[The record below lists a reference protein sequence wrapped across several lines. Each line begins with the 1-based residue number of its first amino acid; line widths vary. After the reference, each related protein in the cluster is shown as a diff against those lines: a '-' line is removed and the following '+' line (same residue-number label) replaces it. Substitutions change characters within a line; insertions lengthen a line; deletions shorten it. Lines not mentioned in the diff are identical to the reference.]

1 MFFVGGF
8 GTLFDFSDNL
18 DIQRLIRDVYESGG
32 IVSAVCN
39 GPSALINSK
48 YHDGTSFIKGKK
60 VTCYSNAER
69 ENWFKESG
77 DTKPVPFFCEDELKK
92 AGAIFLDGGIRQEHV
107 VVDGRLVTGQNPA
120 SARKVAETVVNLLKY

>member
-1 MFFVGGF
+1 MGGF
-8 GTLFDFSDNL
+8 GTLFDFSENL

-48 YHDGTSFIKGKK
+48 YHDGSSFIKGKK

-69 ENWFKESG
+69 ENWWKVSG
-77 DTKPVPFFCEDELKK
+77 IKMPVPLYCEDEL
-92 AGAIFLDGGIRQEHV
+92 RE
-107 VVDGRLVTGQNPA
+107 
-120 SARKVAETVVNLLKY
+120 ET